1 MSVRVVERVYVPTQ
15 LGVVLSIDVTA
26 FGDESESVFPG
37 RDVVEHFDE
46 GIIDEHNAD
55 AQNIG
60 VQNAYYV
67 GCDDGRLRAGGS
79 KAFEEVT
86 RCQFSQ
92 L

>member
-1 MSVRVVERVYVPTQ
+1 MSVRFVERVYVPTQ
-15 LGVVLSIDVTA
+15 LGVILSIDATA
-26 FGDESESVFPG
+26 FDDESESVFPG
-37 RDVVEHFDE
+37 RDVMEHFDE
-46 GIIDEHNAD
+46 RIVGEDNAD

-67 GCDDGRLRAGGS
+67 GCDDGRLSAGGS
-79 KAFEEVT
+79 KVFEEVT

>member
-1 MSVRVVERVYVPTQ
+1 MSVRFVERVYVPTQ
-15 LGVVLSIDVTA
+15 LGVVLSIDAIA
-26 FGDESESVFPG
+26 FNDESESIFPG
-37 RDVVEHFDE
+37 RDVMEYLDE
-46 GIIDEHNAD
+46 RTIGEGNAD

-67 GCDDGRLRAGGS
+67 GCDDGRLSAGGS
-79 KAFEEVT
+79 KVFEEVT